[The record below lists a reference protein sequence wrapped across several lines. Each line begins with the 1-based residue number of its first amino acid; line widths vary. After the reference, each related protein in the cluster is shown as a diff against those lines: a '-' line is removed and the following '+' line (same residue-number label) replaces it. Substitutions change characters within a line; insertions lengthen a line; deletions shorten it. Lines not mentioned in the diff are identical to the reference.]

1 MSSPA
6 TSVNQVMTDV
16 VNAMLSIFDSLAQA
30 IAQYAPLIVTVLITV
45 GIFAGLGYAFTRIPL
60 VRRLL
65 GWLGL

>member
-6 TSVNQVMTDV
+6 ASVSQVMTDV

-30 IAQYAPLIVTVLITV
+30 LQQYAPLIVTVLITV
-45 GIFAGLGYAFTRIPL
+45 GIFAGLGYAFTRVPF

>member
-1 MSSPA
+1 
-6 TSVNQVMTDV
+6 MTDV

-45 GIFAGLGYAFTRIPL
+45 GIFAGLGYAFTRVPF

>member
-6 TSVNQVMTDV
+6 TSVNQVLSDV
-16 VNAMLSIFDSLAQA
+16 VNAMLSLFDSFAQA

-45 GIFAGLGYAFTRIPL
+45 GLFAGLGYAFTRIPL
-60 VRRLL
+60 INRLL

>member
-6 TSVNQVMTDV
+6 TSVSQVMSDV
-16 VNAMLSIFDSLAQA
+16 VNAMLSLFDSFAPA

-45 GIFAGLGYAFTRIPL
+45 GLFAGLGYAFTRVPIF
-60 VRRLL
+60 RRIL

>member
-6 TSVNQVMTDV
+6 TSVSQVMTDV

-30 IAQYAPLIVTVLITV
+30 LQQYAPLIVTVLITV

-60 VRRLL
+60 IRRLL
-65 GWLGL
+65 GWIGL

>member
-6 TSVNQVMTDV
+6 TNVTQVMNDV
-16 VNAMLSIFDSLAQA
+16 VNAMLSIFDALAQA
-30 IAQYAPLIVTVLITV
+30 LQQYAPLIVTVLITI
-45 GIFAGLGYAFTRIPL
+45 GIFAGLGYAFTRVPF

>member
-6 TSVNQVMTDV
+6 VSVSQVMTDI
-16 VNAMLSIFDSLAQA
+16 VNAMLSIFDALAQA
-30 IAQYAPLIVTVLITV
+30 LQQYAPLIVTVLITI
-45 GIFAGLGYAFTRIPL
+45 GIFAGLGYAFTRVPF